1 MALEP
6 GEQLWLDAWIP
17 RDDPLWTIDV
27 SAAAQWCGTWWTWA
41 LAGVG
46 QVGLQVHRGR
56 AEPGELGDLAC
67 FAGRGPGEVFQSGRK
82 VVGLSQWRARE
93 GALFSSCAYM
103 RWDPAPLLAVVNLD
117 ETTRRT
123 LETTLSSVATGLFE
137 LNPPLSSV
145 MPSRSRC
152 SSRSPTS
159 PCDRSRPGGPP
170 VLLVRSSRFLFTLVR
185 PLSAWALGGPGAVR
199 PPRTRPQG
207 VRPVRLSAPDVA
219 GVATG
224 GEPGIA
230 PPGRARPGPGKAGES
245 RGLQLCCIG
254 L

>member
-1 MALEP
+1 MRDVSRPTLVLGSTQPAELVDAGAARALGVELSRRRGGGGAVALEP

-27 SAAAQWCGTWWTWA
+27 SAAAQWCGTWWTRA
-41 LAGVG
+41 LAEVG

-145 MPSRSRC
+145 MP
-152 SSRSPTS
+152 
-159 PCDRSRPGGPP
+159 
-170 VLLVRSSRFLFTLVR
+170 VQIALLESFPDF
-185 PLSAWALGGPGAVR
+185 ALR
-199 PPRTRPQG
+199 
-207 VRPVRLSAPDVA
+207 
-219 GVATG
+219 
-224 GEPGIA
+224 
-230 PPGRARPGPGKAGES
+230 
-245 RGLQLCCIG
+245 
-254 L
+254 